1 MQVTVHQY
9 DAFSTTPGQGNPAGI
24 VFDADKYTSDQMQ
37 QIAAAV
43 GFNETTFV
51 LPADEGTVK
60 LRYFTPG
67 HEMNLCGHATVASF
81 TALAQRGELSAGT
94 YQLDVKAGMLPIVL
108 HMNGNG
114 ETAVTMQQN
123 PAQFIPFEGDQTAV
137 AHAIGL
143 ENADLDPDLPIMYG
157 STGIWTLIV
166 PVRGLEA
173 MQRMQPQNADFPSV
187 LTQNDHASVH
197 PLCLETFDAAADI
210 HGRHFSSPYSGT
222 IEDPV
227 TGTAS
232 GVMGAYFARFI
243 QPGHQ
248 QYKLTIEQGQEAGY
262 NGRLQVCVHLVDGQ
276 YQVSISGT
284 AVYVRTFT
292 VEI

>member
-1 MQVTVHQY
+1 MQITVHHY

-24 VFDADKYTSDQMQ
+24 VFAAEQFSAGQMK

-51 LPADEGTVK
+51 LPPENGAVR

-67 HEMNLCGHATVASF
+67 HEMDLCGHATIATF
-81 TALAQRGELSAGT
+81 TALAEREELSPGT
-94 YQLDVKAGMLPIVL
+94 YQLDVKAGLLPIFVSQ
-108 HMNGNG
+108 NEAN

-123 PAQFIPFEGDQTAV
+123 PAQFIPFNGDQTAV
-137 AHAIGL
+137 AQAIGL
-143 ENADLDPDLPIMYG
+143 ENEDLDPDLPILYG

-166 PVRGLEA
+166 PVRGLAA

-187 LTQNDHASVH
+187 LTQNDHASIH
-197 PLCLETFDAAADI
+197 PICLETFDAAADY
-210 HGRHFSSPYSGT
+210 HGRHFSSPFSGT
-222 IEDPV
+222 VEDPV

-232 GVMGAYFARFI
+232 GVMGAYYARFI
-243 QPGHQ
+243 QPGQQ
-248 QYKLTIEQGQEAGY
+248 QYSLTVEQGQEAGY
-262 NGRLQVCVHLVDGQ
+262 NGRLQVYVQVVGGE
-276 YQVSISGT
+276 YQVSITGT
-284 AVYVRTFT
+284 AVFVRTFT